1 MVRVVRTP
9 EGSVVVDSTGKR
21 SGRGAYIC
29 PRYDCWSQAL
39 HRGSLAHTLKA
50 EIPATDRAELERV
63 GESYPREPVAATS

>member
-9 EGSVVVDSTGKR
+9 EGSIVVDPTGKR

-29 PRYDCWSQAL
+29 PQYDCWSQAL

-50 EIPATDRAELERV
+50 EIAAADRAELERAA
-63 GESYPREPVAATS
+63 ETYPREPLVANS